1 MLARIIANLPLQWN
15 AQTIVFRGKTYDA
28 AHHAPIMIFPNPLNP
43 QHYVVL
49 NSGIDF
55 REHAYG
61 TNSLQIPK
69 LPDFAMIDLREP
81 PGARWPGKIVD
92 AGFFDES
99 WN

>member
-1 MLARIIANLPLQWN
+1 
-15 AQTIVFRGKTYDA
+15 
-28 AHHAPIMIFPNPLNP
+28 MIFPNPLNP

-99 WN
+99 WK